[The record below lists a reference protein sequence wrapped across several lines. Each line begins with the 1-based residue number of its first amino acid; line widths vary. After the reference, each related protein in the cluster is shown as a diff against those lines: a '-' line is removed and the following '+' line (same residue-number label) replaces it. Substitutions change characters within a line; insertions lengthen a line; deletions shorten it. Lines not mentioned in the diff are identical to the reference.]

1 MPASRFRPAAARTQ
15 PLPPRAALRWT
26 LAIAAVAA
34 AALATAPGCR
44 KSGRAAA
51 GGEPPSSNA
60 PKSGPPLAAARAG
73 SGGYELTAAESA
85 AIDDFLRR
93 NPNLRPATDADR
105 QGASGSDA
113 EIRSLYGVYHPFF
126 VRGDVNDDGIL
137 DFAIAFVRRDLGG
150 GTPWFSV
157 VVFTGSGGLGGPA
170 AFSAGTFIERDVTLA
185 RGDLSIDRDSIVIT
199 PDLDDD
205 TIRRYRW
212 DPPGRGFV
220 FVPDTDEDAD
230 SPSVSRT
237 SAGGPPAVR
246 F

>member
-1 MPASRFRPAAARTQ
+1 MSVSRFRPAAFTLTI
-15 PLPPRAALRWT
+15 LP
-26 LAIAAVAA
+26 AA
-34 AALATAPGCR
+34 AILRSLATAALVGILLAGAPACR
-44 KSGRAAA
+44 KTERAASA
-51 GGEPPSSNA
+51 GGTASTDSPNG
-60 PKSGPPLAAARAG
+60 GPPLAAARAG
-73 SGGYELTAAESA
+73 SGGSELTAAESA
-85 AIDDFLRR
+85 AVDDFLRR

-105 QGASGSDA
+105 RGGSGGDT
-113 EIRSLYGVYHPFF
+113 EIRSLYGVYHPYF
-126 VRGDVNDDGIL
+126 VRGDVNDDGVL

-150 GTPWFSV
+150 VTPWFSV
-157 VVFTGSGGLGGPA
+157 VVFTGSGGPGAPS

-205 TIRRYRW
+205 TVRRYRW

-220 FVPDTDEDAD
+220 FVPDSDEDAD
-230 SPSVSRT
+230 SPSVSQT